1 MLTVAEHPELEYIE
15 DMLRAGY
22 RGAEISDWLKENGH
36 PPLRRKQI
44 NDYYRRH
51 IAADG
56 AESRAEV
63 HIETEDDDVEQQ
75 LAKAKRLIERARA
88 EGLDPKSVRV
98 ETGGSEW
105 DAYGKD
111 EEGKTVPDRKRSDR
125 KKVTLTVSE
134 APSVESGSRIEIRQA
149 EPVVIDWK
157 PEQPSRYDDWKWAVI
172 MPDAQRPFEDEAAVD
187 IALQI
192 LAEVQRVHGVDRIIH
207 LGDDLDL
214 PDFGRHRTAPEA
226 LGSLNEAFTRQYQT
240 LAKERAIC
248 PDADIDW
255 LEGNHETRLVTW
267 LVDNCDQLIGV
278 RRADSPEEEPV
289 LSIPFLCRLDE
300 LDVNYIAPYP
310 EGEIWLNSNFRAI
323 HGDTAKGAKGATAAG
338 YLAKGDVSTVYG
350 HIHRSELVY
359 TTRHTQRGP
368 RTYLAGSPGCLC
380 DIGGR
385 VPSAKGGINADG
397 RHGRLRTED
406 WQQGIWVVSYEE
418 DGKELY
424 NVEQVQI
431 WGGEATFRGETYVAS

>member
-1 MLTVAEHPELEYIE
+1 MLTVAEHPQLESIVS
-15 DMLRAGY
+15 MLEAGM
-22 RGAEISDWLKENGH
+22 RGREIVDWLEDNNY
-36 PPLRRKQI
+36 PPLRRKQV

-51 IAADG
+51 VADDG
-56 AESRAEV
+56 DDRAQV
-63 HIETEDDDVEQQ
+63 HIETEDDDVEEQ
-75 LAKAKRLIERARA
+75 LSKAKRLIERARE

-111 EEGKTVPDRKRSDR
+111 QDGKTIPDKKRSDR

-134 APSVESGSRIEIRQA
+134 PTAASGARVEIRQA
-149 EPVVIDWK
+149 EPVTIDWK
-157 PEQPSRYDDWKWAVI
+157 PEKPTYESDWRWAVI
-172 MPDAQRPFEDEAAVD
+172 MPDAQRPFEDEGAVD
-187 IALQI
+187 VSLQI
-192 LAEVQRVHGVDRIIH
+192 LAEVQREHGVDRIIH

-214 PDFGRHRTAPEA
+214 PEFGRHRTAPEA
-226 LGSLNEAFTRQYQT
+226 LGALNQAFTSQHET

-248 PDADIDW
+248 PDAQIDW

-278 RRADSPEEEPV
+278 RRAGAPEEEPV

-300 LDVNYIAPYP
+300 IDVNYIAPYP

-323 HGDTAKGAKGATAAG
+323 HGDVAKGAKGATAAG

-359 TTRHTQRGP
+359 TTRHTKRGP

-385 VPSAKGGINADG
+385 VPSAKSGINADG

-406 WQQGIWVVSYEE
+406 WQQGIWVVSYETS
-418 DGKELY
+418 GKELY

-431 WGGEATFRGETYVAS
+431 WGGEATFRGHTYVAS